1 VSKAQVFAFG
11 RARKGDVDLALQC
24 NVKGIVIEI
33 SPLKTR
39 LDVMKLTIDDAA
51 KMVREAVSYAKAHGL
66 IVSFFLVD
74 ATRTEL
80 ERNVKLSM
88 AAKEAGA
95 DGIVIADTVGVAS
108 PFAMAYL
115 VKKLRSTVGLPM
127 EAHCHNHF
135 GLATASSIFSVF
147 AGAEVVHVAVNGL
160 GEGAGN
166 TPLEEVV
173 ASLSLLVGADL
184 GITLEKVDQLSKL
197 VEKCSLMKISPNKPV
212 VGSNL
217 FIRESGIAVE
227 RYYKSPELALE
238 LEHFNPALMR
248 RATEVVLGKKSGKYS
263 ILYKLREMSLN
274 ANEEQ
279 VSLMLEEVKN
289 LAISKKS
296 TISDE
301 EFRKIVKEVLT

>member
-1 VSKAQVFAFG
+1 
-11 RARKGDVDLALQC
+11 
-24 NVKGIVIEI
+24 
-33 SPLKTR
+33 
-39 LDVMKLTIDDAA
+39 
-51 KMVREAVSYAKAHGL
+51 
-66 IVSFFLVD
+66 
-74 ATRTEL
+74 
-80 ERNVKLSM
+80 M

-95 DGIVIADTVGVAS
+95 DGIVVADTVGVAS
-108 PFAMAYL
+108 PYAMAYL
-115 VKKLRSTVGLPM
+115 VRKLRSTVGLPM

-173 ASLSLLVGADL
+173 ASLSLLVGANL
-184 GITLEKVDQLSKL
+184 GITLEKIDQLSKL
-197 VEKCSLMKISPNKPV
+197 VEKCSLMKMSPNKPV
-212 VGSNL
+212 VGSNQ
-217 FIRESGIAVE
+217 FTRESGIAVE

-238 LEHFNPALMR
+238 LEHFNPALMGR
-248 RATEVVLGKKSGKYS
+248 TTEVVLGKKSGKYS

-289 LAISKKS
+289 LATSKKS
-296 TISDE
+296 AVSND
-301 EFRKIVKEVLT
+301 EFRGIVKKIVG